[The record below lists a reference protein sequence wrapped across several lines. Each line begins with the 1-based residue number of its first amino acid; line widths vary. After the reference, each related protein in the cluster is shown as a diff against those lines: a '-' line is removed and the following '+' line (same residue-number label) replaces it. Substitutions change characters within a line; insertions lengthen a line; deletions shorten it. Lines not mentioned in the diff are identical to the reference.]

1 MHEQLHHTYF
11 GRKLNHKNNFTM
23 GKKLVVKLLH
33 LKNLIIVKKEKLVWM
48 MDAIDFL

>member
-1 MHEQLHHTYF
+1 MHGQLHHTYF

-23 GKKLVVKLLH
+23 GKNL
-33 LKNLIIVKKEKLVWM
+33 LKNLIIVKKEKPVLM